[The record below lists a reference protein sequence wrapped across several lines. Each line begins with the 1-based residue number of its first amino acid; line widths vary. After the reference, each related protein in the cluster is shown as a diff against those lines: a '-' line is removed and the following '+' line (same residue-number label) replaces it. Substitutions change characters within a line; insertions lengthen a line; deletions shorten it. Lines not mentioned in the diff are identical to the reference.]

1 MQAERH
7 GECNTLHCLMFAMH
21 LWHSQLSFCIEL
33 QGSLLDT
40 TGDLNSMAMGGVDRF
55 APLISASKF
64 EVSNPLF
71 IFFLI

>member
-1 MQAERH
+1 MQAECH

-21 LWHSQLSFCIEL
+21 LRHFQLSFCIEL

-55 APLISASKF
+55 APPFSPRRNLKSQTF
-64 EVSNPLF
+64 CL
-71 IFFLI
+71 FFLI